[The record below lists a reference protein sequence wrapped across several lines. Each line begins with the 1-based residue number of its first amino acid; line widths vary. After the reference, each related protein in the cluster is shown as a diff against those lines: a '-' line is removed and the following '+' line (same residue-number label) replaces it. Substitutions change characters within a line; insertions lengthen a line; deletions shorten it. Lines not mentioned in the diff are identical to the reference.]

1 MRVCWSLPDISS
13 AGGGR
18 QRDREGRGASSY
30 LSDSY
35 PNEPKALRFDAS
47 KWQLGLPVS
56 RYPSHAE
63 HLLQSH
69 SASFASS
76 AWGKR
81 YHVHS
86 PFARLYRRR
95 RARKIPPETLVFS
108 SRGIDTKL
116 APYCW
121 AGVVLPT
128 STLTS
133 FMSKMMVEFAGMM

>member
-13 AGGGR
+13 ACGGR

-47 KWQLGLPVS
+47 KSQLGLPVS
-56 RYPSHAE
+56 RYPNHAE
-63 HLLQSH
+63 HLLQSR

-81 YHVHS
+81 YHVPS

-95 RARKIPPETLVFS
+95 RARKIRAEKLVFS
-108 SRGIDTKL
+108 SRGVDM
-116 APYCW
+116 
-121 AGVVLPT
+121 GLP
-128 STLTS
+128 LI
-133 FMSKMMVEFAGMM
+133 A